1 MKDFTFGQA
10 KQMLSRA
17 QYLHGTDGVG
27 DQINNAIAAL
37 AGLNGWEFLR
47 RLVRMFSATPVFTL
61 PQGVA
66 GLVRVCV
73 NGTPASLHGTDYQF
87 LHSGPGDL
95 DSFIGHGF
103 SLVPSREVA
112 DMGWSPLM
120 YPVAVPSVLLATAA
134 HVDSGRPQKPV
145 TVTGYLP
152 NGERATRQYDVV
164 QGLPDVAPAYEDFYA
179 NRDTQFASVESV
191 VLDEDAD
198 DYIALWGL
206 GPDNGVSLLGHYHP
220 SVRVPRFRQYR
231 IKTSRPGPF
240 DILAEVRIDPL
251 PLVNDDDVVPLP
263 SLEPIRLMMLYEHQV
278 AMNELQSAQQY
289 MQQAVQ
295 WLQQMQVADN
305 TVQTPVVQNV
315 LFEGSGGDVESSWN
329 L

>member
-1 MKDFTFGQA
+1 MKDYTFGQA
-10 KQMLSRA
+10 KQLLSRA
-17 QYLHGTDGVG
+17 PYLHGTTDVG
-27 DQINNAIAAL
+27 EQINNAVAAL

-47 RLVRMFSATPVFTL
+47 RLVRLFSATPVFSL

-66 GLVRVCV
+66 GLVRACV
-73 NGTPASLHGTDYQF
+73 NGAPASIHGTDYQF

-95 DSFIGHGF
+95 DNFLKQGF
-103 SLVPSREVA
+103 SLLPPRDVA
-112 DMGWSPLM
+112 DLGFSPLL
-120 YPVAVPSVLLATAA
+120 YPLESPSVLFATAA
-134 HVDSGRPQKPV
+134 HVADGRPQAPI
-145 TVTGYLP
+145 TVSGAAT
-152 NGERATRQYDVV
+152 NGARISQK
-164 QGLPDVAPAYEDFYA
+164 LDVAQLAAGGMPSYEDFYG
-179 NRDTQFASVESV
+179 NRDTVFLSVDSV
-191 VLDEDAD
+191 VLDPYAD
-198 DYIALWGL
+198 DYISLWGIDSR
-206 GPDNGVSLLGHYHP
+206 GGIALLGHYHP
-220 SVRVPRFRQYR
+220 DVQVPKFRQYR
-231 IKTSRPGPF
+231 IKTGGRGPF

-289 MQQAVQ
+289 MQQAMQ

-315 LFEGSGGDVESSWN
+315 LFEGSGGDIEPSCF